1 MVKRRFVGYLVAGYP
16 NKEESIALMQRC
28 CEAGVEILEVGFP
41 SSTPTLDGPVI
52 RKAHEQADAS
62 IAESLAY
69 WRTLRKAVTASI
81 WLMGYGKDLVD
92 TGIYRRLA
100 QEKLLDVLVIPDI
113 SAQTRVK
120 LREELLP
127 FGVEVIGFTNPE
139 STIEE
144 LEYCFRN
151 MKIIYQQLYCGQT
164 GISHNDRSYEELLH
178 KTRANSDA
186 LVYAGF
192 GISST
197 ERARELLQSG
207 FDGIIIGSAIVA
219 KAAESEQSALEF
231 IKEMRRATAEVRI

>member
-16 NKEESIALMQRC
+16 NREESIALMRRC

-52 RKAHEQADAS
+52 RKAQEEADAS
-62 IAESLAY
+62 VAESLTY
-69 WRTLRKAVTASI
+69 WRALRKAVTASI
-81 WLMGYGKDLVD
+81 WLMGYGKDLID
-92 TGIYRRLA
+92 TGIYRKLA
-100 QEKLLDVLVIPDI
+100 QEKLLDVLVIPDV

-127 FGVEVIGFTNPE
+127 LGVEVIGFTNPE

-164 GISHNDRSYEELLH
+164 GISHNDRSYEELLR
-178 KTRANSDA
+178 KTRANCDA

-231 IKEMRRATAEVRI
+231 IKEMRRATAGV